1 MDGWACAWVCV
12 SVLERARMSAF
23 VPVHSSEC
31 LCVSVCVCAPLCIAI
46 ILYLPVLTNINYS
59 LDASAEL

>member
-1 MDGWACAWVCV
+1 MDGWACSWVCV
-12 SVLERARMSAF
+12 SVLERSRMSVF